1 MVEQGD
7 RWFQSETYLMKI
19 ASIMATI
26 VEIRQG
32 LSEYSSLRLKANL
45 ALERLGQ
52 LGNGEIEVEGNK
64 VMVSESRPWFLSD
77 SPRQAAIRELYDEH
91 EWAYREMRSEFH
103 ADEFHADVWAT
114 LKACSFAEFLV
125 EHPEALTLRMRR
137 IEREMANRKQG
148 DDPSP
153 QRS

>member
-32 LSEYSSLRLKANL
+32 LSEDSSPHLKANL

-52 LGNGEIEVEGNK
+52 LVNGEIKVEGNK
-64 VMVSESRPWFLSD
+64 VKVGQL
-77 SPRQAAIRELYDEH
+77 
-91 EWAYREMRSEFH
+91 
-103 ADEFHADVWAT
+103 
-114 LKACSFAEFLV
+114 
-125 EHPEALTLRMRR
+125 
-137 IEREMANRKQG
+137 
-148 DDPSP
+148 
-153 QRS
+153 

>member
-32 LSEYSSLRLKANL
+32 LSEDSSLRPKANL

-52 LGNGEIEVEGNK
+52 LVNGEIKVEGNK
-64 VMVSESRPWFLSD
+64 VKVGQL
-77 SPRQAAIRELYDEH
+77 
-91 EWAYREMRSEFH
+91 
-103 ADEFHADVWAT
+103 
-114 LKACSFAEFLV
+114 
-125 EHPEALTLRMRR
+125 
-137 IEREMANRKQG
+137 
-148 DDPSP
+148 
-153 QRS
+153 

>member
-1 MVEQGD
+1 MVEQDD

-32 LSEYSSLRLKANL
+32 LSEDSSLRLKANL

-52 LGNGEIEVEGNK
+52 LANGEIEVEGNK
-64 VMVSESRPWFLSD
+64 VMLSEHRRFLSD
-77 SPRQAAIRELYDEH
+77 SPRQAAIRELYEDH
-91 EWAYREMRSEFH
+91 EWVYREMRS
-103 ADEFHADVWAT
+103 EFHADVWAT

-125 EHPEALTLRMRR
+125 EHPEALTLRIQR
-137 IEREMANRKQG
+137 IEREMADRKQG
-148 DDPSP
+148 DDPSH
-153 QRS
+153 QQS